1 MLFDLSDRAK
11 LVLSGADALR
21 FLNGQLTNDVAA
33 LAPAHVLYACALT
46 VKGKLCADLYV
57 TRLQDKIYL
66 DCDPV
71 LRDTLRAR
79 LERYIIADDVV
90 LEEADLGLIHWLG
103 QLDSAKIK
111 NTPSPIQ
118 SNRFGIAGVD
128 FWFPNS
134 EKAALLEALPE
145 PLSGPD
151 ETEVFRI
158 ERGIPRWGTE
168 LSESV
173 IPNEAGLQNR
183 AISYTKGCYVG
194 QEVISRIKS
203 IGHVNRHLCGLFT
216 HVEIISG
223 DQLFS
228 DSDGKAVGNV
238 TSVCQSDRVGGII
251 ALAYV
256 RRGFDKPGSSVEV
269 RRDSGLIGVAEVR
282 SLPFITSE

>member
-1 MLFDLSDRAK
+1 MLFDLSNRAK
-11 LVLSGADALR
+11 LVVSGADALR

-33 LAPAHVLYACALT
+33 LAPGHVLYACALT

-66 DCDPV
+66 DCDPA

-90 LEEADLGLIHWLG
+90 LEEADLGLVHWLG

-145 PLSGPD
+145 PLSGP
-151 ETEVFRI
+151 EKTEVFRI

-173 IPNEAGLQNR
+173 IPNEAGLQDR

-228 DSDGKAVGNV
+228 GSDGKAVGNV
-238 TSVCQSDRVGGII
+238 TSVCQSGSVGGII

-256 RRGFDKPGSSVEV
+256 RRGFDKPGSSLEV
-269 RRDSGLIGVAEVR
+269 RRDSGLIGIAEVR

>member
-11 LVLSGADALR
+11 FVVSGADALR
-21 FLNGQLTNDVAA
+21 FLNGQLTNDIAA
-33 LAPAHVLYACALT
+33 LAPGQALYACALT

-57 TRLQDKIYL
+57 TRLQDTIYL

-79 LERYIIADDVV
+79 LERYIIADDAV

-103 QLDSAKIK
+103 RLDSAKIK

-128 FWFPNS
+128 FWFSNS
-134 EKAALLEALPE
+134 EKAALLHALSE
-145 PLSGPD
+145 PFSGPD

-173 IPNEAGLQNR
+173 IPNEAGLQDR

-203 IGHVNRHLCGLFT
+203 IGHVNRHLCGLVAHAELDT
-216 HVEIISG
+216 G

-228 DSDGKAVGNV
+228 ESEGKPVGNI
-238 TSVCQSDRVGGII
+238 TSVCQSAKVGGTI
-251 ALAYV
+251 ALAYI
-256 RRGFDKPGSSVEV
+256 RRGFDEPGSKLEV
-269 RRDSGLIGVAEVR
+269 RRDSGLIGIAEVR

>member
-21 FLNGQLTNDVAA
+21 FLNGQLTNDVGA
-33 LAPAHVLYACALT
+33 LAPGHVLYACALT

-103 QLDSAKIK
+103 RLDSAKIK

-256 RRGFDKPGSSVEV
+256 RRGFDKPGSSLEV

>member
-103 QLDSAKIK
+103 RLDSAKIK

-134 EKAALLEALPE
+134 EKTALLEALPE

-256 RRGFDKPGSSVEV
+256 RRGFDKPGSSLEV

>member
-103 QLDSAKIK
+103 RLDSAKIK

-256 RRGFDKPGSSVEV
+256 RRGFDKPGSSLEV